1 MNGIIK
7 TKHFDQRF
15 QQRGMNQIVVNALLQ
30 YGERWKSRHGVD
42 SIVLTKGAL
51 ADIKSDMGR
60 SAFLACEKL
69 RNAYIIV
76 SEDGTLITVARS
88 FRRTIH

>member
-1 MNGIIK
+1 MDGILR
-7 TKHFDQRF
+7 TNHFDQRF
-15 QQRGMNQIVVNALLQ
+15 QQRGMNQIVINALLQ

-42 SIVLTKGAL
+42 SIVLTKAAL
-51 ADIKSDMGR
+51 ADIKNDMGR

-69 RNAYIIV
+69 RNAYIV
-76 SEDGTLITVARS
+76 LSETGTLITVARS

>member
-1 MNGIIK
+1 MDGISR
-7 TKHFDQRF
+7 TKHFEQRF
-15 QQRGMNQIVVNALLQ
+15 QQRGLNQIVVMALLQ
-30 YGERWKSRHGVD
+30 YGERRASRHGVD
-42 SIVLTKGAL
+42 SIVLTKVAL

-76 SEDGTLITVARS
+76 SEDGTLITVARGY
-88 FRRTIH
+88 RRTIH